1 MEVVFHDALS
11 SGICRRTVCN
21 CLRRGSKAHIDEPNP
36 LRGTPAH
43 GSTEPGISD
52 CVHPKVDAVQLRV
65 GSSPW
70 QQPLVRLVV
79 LTFP

>member
-1 MEVVFHDALS
+1 MVIHDALS

-21 CLRRGSKAHIDEPNP
+21 CLRRGNKAHIDEPNH
-36 LRGTPAH
+36 LRGTHAP

-52 CVHPKVDAVQLRV
+52 RFHPKVDAVPLRV
-65 GSSPW
+65 VSSPW

-79 LTFP
+79 LSFP